1 MKIISPKNPV
11 SSVFWALYHHFLWN
25 FRCPN
30 FKLTPQRSCYWHH
43 LSGSVSLRGQ
53 QQQPWVSDRAGRRC
67 GEGEENG
74 RSSGC
79 RLHSHHPLSAGTG
92 GNTHLLEVQTDT
104 HTHNGSISARINFA
118 CVPHRILMCLCH
130 RNCFQAANFYPD
142 DTASPKVI
150 SAPSTPML
158 LATGNTHTRKRV
170 LL

>member
-1 MKIISPKNPV
+1 M
-11 SSVFWALYHHFLWN
+11 YHHFLWN
-25 FRCPN
+25 FLFPN
-30 FKLTPQRSCYWHH
+30 FKCRRDHVTDIISLAPSPSEGSNSSHESRIGLVGGVEREKRTVVPLAVVSTLTILCLLVLVGILIYW
-43 LSGSVSLRGQ
+43 RYKQ
-53 QQQPWVSDRAGRRC
+53 
-67 GEGEENG
+67 
-74 RSSGC
+74 
-79 RLHSHHPLSAGTG
+79 
-92 GNTHLLEVQTDT
+92 THT